1 MARKIFG
8 SPDGIPEGSDFTLE
22 STFILNG
29 ITDTGRVT
37 SSGTYSITVS
47 DSILNGGTALLS
59 ALNGTFSTAVI
70 AGGLATWTITDAQSS
85 GWEAGTYGGD
95 IKLSDSGSLLSYFP
109 VTVIVRSPKN

>member
-8 SPDGIPEGSDFTLE
+8 TPDGIPEGSDFTLE
-22 STFILNG
+22 VTFTLNG

-59 ALNGTFSTAVI
+59 ALTGSFSTATI
-70 AGGLATWTITDAQSS
+70 SGGLATWTITDTQSS
-85 GWEAGTYGGD
+85 GWEAGTYLGD
-95 IKLSDSGSLLSYFP
+95 IKLSDSGSLITYWP
-109 VTVIVRSPKN
+109 VSMLIREPRN